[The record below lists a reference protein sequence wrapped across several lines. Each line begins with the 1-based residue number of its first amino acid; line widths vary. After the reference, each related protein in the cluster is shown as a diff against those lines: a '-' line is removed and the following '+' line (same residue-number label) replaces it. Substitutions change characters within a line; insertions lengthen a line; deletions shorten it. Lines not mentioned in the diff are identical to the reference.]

1 MAIQHY
7 RHLWRGAQYGLF
19 TFWWPAIRHNSYVVV
34 TVAEARVSALVPDR
48 FIDQRYWPQV
58 VSVAP
63 MDGRV
68 QFTVSYS
75 LQGWAALA
83 GPPTLDLWTD
93 ITVFDPN
100 DPSGTN

>member
-7 RHLWRGAQYGLF
+7 RHLWRGVQYGVY
-19 TFWWPAIRHNSYVVV
+19 TFWWRAIRHDSYVVV
-34 TVAEARVSALVPDR
+34 TIASARVSALVPDR
-48 FIDQRYWPQV
+48 FIDETNWPYV
-58 VSVAP
+58 LSIAP

-68 QFTVSYS
+68 QFTVVF
-75 LQGWAALA
+75 GWSN
-83 GPPTLDLWTD
+83 PTLDVWTD